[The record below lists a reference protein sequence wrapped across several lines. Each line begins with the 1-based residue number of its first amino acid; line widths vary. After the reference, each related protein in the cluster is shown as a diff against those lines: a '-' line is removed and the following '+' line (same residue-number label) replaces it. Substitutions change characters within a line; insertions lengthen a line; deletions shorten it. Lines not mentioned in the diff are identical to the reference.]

1 MSGPV
6 PSPSMNGTIG
16 LSGTTS
22 LPFWMVILA
31 PSAGGMARG
40 LAGVDMDALL
50 RIAGR
55 RTCRARNASTGGLGR
70 RQPRLP
76 RLCDTGAPRTT
87 LAASIRAH
95 MTEASN
101 QSVPAKPRASVLR
114 RMCAIRPVETGE
126 AEGKERLKQVLG
138 PLALTTIGL
147 GATIGTGIFVL
158 TGQVAAN
165 QSGPAIS
172 LSLLIAA
179 FGSMLAALC
188 YSEFAAFL
196 PVPGSAYRYT
206 YATLG
211 EALAWFIGWNLLL
224 EYAISASTVAV
235 SWSAYVVSLLNDAH
249 IHLPE
254 VLVNAPFG
262 LVNDHLQ
269 LTGAWINVPA
279 VLIVLAMTAVL
290 YVGVRESAGANNVMV
305 ILKVVIIVIVVIAG
319 LKFVDKANFRPF
331 VPPNAGTFGHFGV
344 SGVLQGAGI
353 IFFSYVGFD
362 TASTMALEARN
373 PPRDVPLGIL
383 GALGISTVLYVAMAT
398 VLIGMVPYSQL
409 NVAAPVAVALDA
421 HPQLGW
427 LAWPIKL
434 GIIAGMTS
442 VILTSLLGQ
451 PRILLSMADDGLLP
465 LAMGRCHPRFKTP
478 HVSTVITGL
487 GAAAIAAAFPL
498 DVLADLV
505 SIGILLAFAVVCLG
519 VLVLRY
525 TRPDVHRPFRVP
537 WAPFTCILGFLV
549 CCGLTLTL
557 QNGTWKRLFWWTLIG
572 MSIYALYGFRNSR
585 LRRHDT
591 HA

>member
-1 MSGPV
+1 MADAIDNESGKV
-6 PSPSMNGTIG
+6 T
-16 LSGTTS
+16 
-22 LPFWMVILA
+22 
-31 PSAGGMARG
+31 AR
-40 LAGVDMDALL
+40 
-50 RIAGR
+50 
-55 RTCRARNASTGGLGR
+55 
-70 RQPRLP
+70 P
-76 RLCDTGAPRTT
+76 
-87 LAASIRAH
+87 
-95 MTEASN
+95 
-101 QSVPAKPRASVLR
+101 SVLR
-114 RMCAIRPVETGE
+114 QMCAVRPINPGE
-126 AEGKERLKQVLG
+126 AEGRSRLQQALG
-138 PLALTTIGL
+138 PGALIAIGL
-147 GATIGTGIFVL
+147 GSTIGTGIFVL

-254 VLVNAPFG
+254 VLVNAPIG
-262 LVNDHLQ
+262 TDVHDHLIR
-269 LTGAWINVPA
+269 TGAIINVPA
-279 VLIVLAMTAVL
+279 ILIVLAMTALL
-290 YVGVRESAGANNVMV
+290 YVGVRETAGANNVMV
-305 ILKVVIIVIVVIAG
+305 TLKVAVILIVVVAG
-319 LKFVDKANFRPF
+319 LKFIDTRNFHPFIPANT
-331 VPPNAGTFGHFGV
+331 GTFGHFGL

-373 PPRDVPLGIL
+373 PQRDLPLGIL
-383 GALGISTVLYVAMAT
+383 GSLAISAVLYVAMAS
-398 VLIGMVPYSQL
+398 VLIGLVPFQHM
-409 NVAAPVAVALDA
+409 NVAAPVAVAIDA

-427 LAWPIKL
+427 LGWPVKL
-434 GIIAGMTS
+434 GVIAGMTS

-465 LAMGRCHPRFKTP
+465 LYMARCHPRYKTP
-478 HVSTVITGL
+478 HVSTVITGI
-487 GAAAIAAAFPL
+487 GAAVIAGIFPL

-519 VLVLRY
+519 VLVLRR

-537 WAPFTCILGFLV
+537 WAPFTCTLGAVV
-549 CCGLTLTL
+549 CLGLTYFLS
-557 QNGTWKRLFWWTLIG
+557 NGTWIRLLIWTIIG
-572 MSIYALYGFRNSR
+572 MSIYALYGFRNSQ
-585 LRRHDT
+585 LRK
-591 HA
+591 